1 MRRPDSSLWKGEES
15 RARPSVPFSN
25 GLDILPARIPRGY
38 ARPRRPSRSGRSQ
51 AVRLPKEFRL
61 EGREAGIRRRGA
73 AVVLEPAASDRRWL
87 DDVAGAFP
95 EGFFAEGRERPE
107 LPPAPA
113 SRCR

>member
-1 MRRPDSSLWKGEES
+1 MSKTTKPVR
-15 RARPSVPFSN
+15 F
-25 GLDILPARIPRGY
+25 
-38 ARPRRPSRSGRSQ
+38 GRSQ
-51 AVRLPKEFRL
+51 AVRLPKEFRP

>member
-1 MRRPDSSLWKGEES
+1 MGKQECDCPGMSKMIG
-15 RARPSVPFSN
+15 PF
-25 GLDILPARIPRGY
+25 
-38 ARPRRPSRSGRSQ
+38 RSGRSQ

-61 EGREAGIRRRGA
+61 EGREARIRRQGA
-73 AVVLEPAASDRRWL
+73 AVVPEPAASDRRWL